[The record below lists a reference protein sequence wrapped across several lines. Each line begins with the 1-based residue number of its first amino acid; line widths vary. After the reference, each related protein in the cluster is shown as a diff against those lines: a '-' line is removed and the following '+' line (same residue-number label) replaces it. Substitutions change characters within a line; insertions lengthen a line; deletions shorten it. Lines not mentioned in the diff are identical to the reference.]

1 MKRTTEESFL
11 LWVLIIGASV
21 FLALFSAH
29 VLAADARF
37 CGVVYRN
44 ATTHEIIRSAAVVR
58 AFKREW
64 PCVAPCDATW
74 QVDHI
79 EPLANGGCDSIIN
92 MQYLPP
98 QIKSCAGLYCKDR
111 WERILYRKPFITV
124 YK

>member
-1 MKRTTEESFL
+1 MNKFIPSFYF
-11 LWVLIIGASV
+11 LIIWAAI
-21 FLALFSAH
+21 ALCLVSAH
-29 VLAADARF
+29 VFAADARF

-44 ATTHEIIRSAAVVR
+44 AKTHEIIRSAAVVR

-98 QIKSCAGLYCKDR
+98 QIKSCAGLHCKDR
-111 WERILYRKPFITV
+111 WERILYHKPFVTV